1 MRPTTRREF
10 LNQSAATAG
19 LLALGGL
26 AGAQEATSAPLD
38 MAIARGT
45 EAASKGMPIDQLAAK
60 LTEQAL
66 EALGGMK
73 RFVGKG
79 DVVWVKP
86 NIGWDR
92 SPEQAANTNPD
103 VTAALVRMCFDAGA
117 KQVKVGDY
125 TCSDPQRS
133 YANSGIEAAAKK
145 AGAEI
150 IQIDPNRFREA
161 EIGGD
166 RLKTTPVYPE
176 IVDCDLVISVP
187 IVKHHGSTKVSLC
200 MKNYMGVVGNRRIF
214 HQDLP
219 SCIRDITAYMK
230 PRLSVLDGIRM
241 LTAHGPTGG
250 DLADVKRG
258 DTVAA
263 GVDIVAL
270 DALGAEMLGMDPQ
283 RIGTI
288 TAGAEAGLG
297 VVDYKTLN
305 LKEFQAA

>member
-1 MRPTTRREF
+1 
-10 LNQSAATAG
+10 
-19 LLALGGL
+19 
-26 AGAQEATSAPLD
+26 

-45 EAASKGMPIDQLAAK
+45 EAAAKGVPVDRLATM

-103 VTAALVRMCFDAGA
+103 VTAALVRMCLDAGA
-117 KQVKVGDY
+117 RQVKVGDY
-125 TCSDPQRS
+125 TCSDPHRS
-133 YANSGIEAAAKK
+133 YANSGIEAAAKE
-145 AGAEI
+145 AGAEVI
-150 IQIDPNRFREA
+150 HIDPNRFRDA
-161 EIGGD
+161 KIGGE

-250 DLADVKRG
+250 DLADVERG

-297 VVDYKTLN
+297 VADYKTLKF
-305 LKEFQAA
+305 KEFQAA